1 MTVALT
7 MYIVLG
13 NPMQERLNYSK
24 IKHTFGMYYVIIII
38 TATVKVRGH
47 L

>member
-24 IKHTFGMYYVIIII
+24 IKHTFGMYYVIII
-38 TATVKVRGH
+38 TVTVKVRGH
-47 L
+47 